1 MWAWAKG
8 RWTSSDPANPAE
20 RFTAGPEPDV
30 HSTEAQNRPAAAY
43 RSVSAAFSTPRDQ
56 RTCLLA
62 DGLMNL
68 LAFAAL
74 PATTDDTARDRIEK
88 LEGPVPPRAV
98 RGVND

>member
-1 MWAWAKG
+1 
-8 RWTSSDPANPAE
+8 
-20 RFTAGPEPDV
+20 
-30 HSTEAQNRPAAAY
+30 
-43 RSVSAAFSTPRDQ
+43 
-56 RTCLLA
+56 
-62 DGLMNL
+62 MNL